1 MKYPK
6 ALEELILSFKKLPGI
21 GPKTAERLALHILL
35 GANKEDVKE
44 LSSNLL
50 KALEEVHPCKNC
62 GILTDQDFCFVCKDF
77 TRTKQLMILENNK
90 DMVSIET
97 TGQYHGRYHILNGV
111 ISALNGIGP
120 DDINLGN
127 LKQRIKDEGIT
138 EVIISTNPTLDGE
151 MTAYYINNLVK
162 DELDVYRI
170 GYGLPAGTNIEYANE
185 TTLIKALEGKRK
197 M

>member
-1 MKYPK
+1 
-6 ALEELILSFKKLPGI
+6 
-21 GPKTAERLALHILL
+21 
-35 GANKEDVKE
+35 
-44 LSSNLL
+44 
-50 KALEEVHPCKNC
+50 
-62 GILTDQDFCFVCKDF
+62 
-77 TRTKQLMILENNK
+77 MILENNK
-90 DMVSIET
+90 DMVSIEA
-97 TGQYHGRYHILNGV
+97 TGQYRGRYHILNGV
-111 ISALNGIGP
+111 ISALNGVGP

-151 MTAYYINNLVK
+151 MTAYYINNLLK

>member
-1 MKYPK
+1 LKPQ
-6 ALEELILSFKKLPGI
+6 
-21 GPKTAERLALHILL
+21 
-35 GANKEDVKE
+35 ANID
-44 LSSNLL
+44 
-50 KALEEVHPCKNC
+50 
-62 GILTDQDFCFVCKDF
+62 
-77 TRTKQLMILENNK
+77 
-90 DMVSIET
+90 
-97 TGQYHGRYHILNGV
+97 GRYHILNGV

-151 MTAYYINNLVK
+151 MTAYYINNLLK

-185 TTLIKALEGKRK
+185 TTLIKALEGKGKCSIIYERSVFHEFVLSK
-197 M
+197 LLMNMNSLGTTLVSTTFGVNVPYFNITKSTF